1 MAAWE
6 LCTKEDVTN
15 MHPIPKGELE
25 DSWSLQV
32 EGLIRQHLGT
42 PYLGA
47 EVVITDE
54 VHNGDGTPY
63 LRVKDPPIVSVQD
76 VRINGVSV
84 LATDFIVQKNIIQL
98 ENEIFPRG
106 NANVEIDYTAGGTDI
121 DPVISL
127 TAASMIVAIIN
138 YKKRFGADSSIKWS
152 NKDSQ
157 TGEPT
162 PNMTM
167 GLPQHLRG
175 IMRQLLRRD
184 NPRVR

>member
-6 LCTKEDVTN
+6 LCTKEDVVN
-15 MHPIPKGELE
+15 MYPIPMGELE
-25 DSWSLQV
+25 DSWSIHV

-47 EVVITDE
+47 EVIVTGE

-63 LRVKDPPIVSVQD
+63 LRVKNPPIVSVED

-84 LATDFIVQKNIIQL
+84 LATDYIVQKNIIQL
-98 ENEIFPRG
+98 ESELFPQG
-106 NANVEIDYTAGGTDI
+106 NANVEIDYTCGGTDV

-127 TAASMIVAIIN
+127 AAASMVIAIIN
-138 YKKRFGADSSIKWS
+138 YKKRYGADSSIKWS
-152 NKDSQ
+152 TAENQ
-157 TGEPT
+157 TGENT
-162 PNMTM
+162 ASTNI
-167 GLPQHLRG
+167 GLPKHLRD

-184 NPRVR
+184 NPRVI